1 MEKPAVREFVEFY
14 LQEGGELA
22 TEVKYMALPDEAY
35 RQGDGALRRRQRT
48 GTVFG
53 GVPEVGLKI
62 EELLE
67 RELKS

>member
-1 MEKPAVREFVEFY
+1 MEFY
-14 LQEGGELA
+14 LDQGGELA
-22 TEVKYMALPDEAY
+22 TEVAYTALPDEAY
-35 RQGDGALRRRQRT
+35 AKARERFEAGRT

-62 EELLE
+62 EDLLE